1 MRKLLSIGLALV
13 LLAGM
18 VPAGALAAA
27 EKPVLYNAIITMNY
41 PKSTTTVYAAMN
53 RLSKRL
59 DSYRAGKRLQVTAV
73 YPGWV
78 EIKVGS
84 GLGYV
89 LRNRVDQ
96 VVPIDT
102 VNTPPYGVEVYTY
115 TAEITQEMNW
125 EDDSVLYSFRVPAG
139 GEQELS
145 VRVRLNLDGSYDI
158 LSWSTAYAGE
168 WETNDTIE
176 IWDGDF

>member
-1 MRKLLSIGLALV
+1 MRRRGSVSGAVSLVMIFCVMCLVVFSTLTYVTADRERQLAELSAER
-13 LLAGM
+13 
-18 VPAGALAAA
+18 AAA
-27 EKPVLYNAIITMNY
+27 Y
-41 PKSTTTVYAAMN
+41 YAADAEAT
-53 RLSKRL
+53 RIVAALIRGEEP
-59 DSYRAGKRLQVTAV
+59 DTAA
-73 YPGWV
+73 
-78 EIKVGS
+78 
-84 GLGYV
+84 
-89 LRNRVDQ
+89 
-96 VVPIDT
+96 
-102 VNTPPYGVEVYTY
+102 EV
-115 TAEITQEMNW
+115 TQEMNW